1 MTKVISLSLVLLL
14 TIILSASSNTFSA
27 NELSN
32 ARCAI
37 PKFEK
42 AYENAKA
49 VFVGKVLSKK
59 SEGDLKAFELEVE
72 KYWKG
77 VEEKKITINV
87 YENPRYQAQFEVGK
101 SYLVF
106 AEADEDSGKL
116 FDRRCSRTK
125 LVTENSVENLSE
137 DLEKL
142 GDAKTCIS
150 LSKEG
155 NN

>member
-1 MTKVISLSLVLLL
+1 MSKVISLSLILVLAVV
-14 TIILSASSNTFSA
+14 LSASSNSFSA
-27 NELSN
+27 NEFSN
-32 ARCAI
+32 AKCAI

-42 AYENAKA
+42 AFEDAKA

-59 SEGDLKAFELEVE
+59 SEGDLKIFELEVE

-77 VEEKKITINV
+77 VEKKKIIINV

-106 AEADEDSGKL
+106 AETDDDGKL

>member
-1 MTKVISLSLVLLL
+1 MRKVILISLVLLA
-14 TIILSASSNTFSA
+14 TFIFSGNSKVSTASESSG
-27 NELSN
+27 

-37 PKFEK
+37 PKFEN
-42 AYENAKA
+42 AFENAKA

-59 SEGDLKAFELEVE
+59 SEGSLKIFELEVN

-77 VEEKKITINV
+77 VEERKITINV
-87 YENPRYQAQFEVGK
+87 YENPRYQAQFEIGK

-106 AEADEDSGKL
+106 AEADDNGKL

-125 LVTENSVENLSE
+125 LVTENSVEDLSE

-142 GDAKTCIS
+142 GDAKTCIN

>member
-1 MTKVISLSLVLLL
+1 MRKIISLSLVLLL
-14 TIILSASSNTFSA
+14 TVILSVSSEIATVEA
-27 NELSN
+27 IYE
-32 ARCAI
+32 ARCAT
-37 PKFEK
+37 PNFENSFK
-42 AYENAKA
+42 QSEA

-59 SEGDLKAFELEVE
+59 SEGNIKIFELEVE

-87 YENPRYQAQFEVGK
+87 YENPRYQTQFEVGK

-106 AEADEDSGKL
+106 ADEDEDSGKL

-125 LVTENSVENLSE
+125 LIMEDSVEYLKE

-142 GDAKTCIS
+142 GEAKTCIN
-150 LSKEG
+150 LSKG
-155 NN
+155 KNN

>member
-1 MTKVISLSLVLLL
+1 MKNILLL
-14 TIILSASSNTFSA
+14 CLVFSLTLILSSSLQSSSA
-27 NELSN
+27 TELST
-32 ARCAI
+32 ARCATK
-37 PKFEK
+37 KFDDAFK
-42 AYENAKA
+42 DAGA

-59 SEGDLKAFELEVE
+59 SEGSIKVFELEVE

-77 VEEKKITINV
+77 IDEKNIVVNV
-87 YENPRYQAQFEVGK
+87 NENPRYQAQFEIGK

-125 LVTENSVENLSE
+125 PIDEEFGDLQE

-142 GDAKTCIS
+142 GKAKTCDG
-150 LSKEG
+150 LSKK
-155 NN
+155 